1 MAKNNNQKQVEDV
14 VLQTAK
20 RIDEVVGITDK
31 NKDYFIDK
39 WADRK
44 AQALIKSREDIGFN
58 AYTLLEN
65 LRAAEANLRRQAVN
79 TMLQIPEDPNADPI
93 KDAIEVRIQN
103 KEKAAELQKV
113 RQKIDTLNNHLN
125 DAVYKNNDAVWN
137 NLEKY
142 CNQIKDT

>member
-1 MAKNNNQKQVEDV
+1 MAKNNNQKEIQDA
-14 VLQTAK
+14 VLKTAK
-20 RIDEVVGITDK
+20 RIDEVVGVTDK

-44 AQALIKSREDIGFN
+44 AQALIKEREDIGFN
-58 AYTLLEN
+58 AYTLLED
-65 LRAAEANLRRQAVN
+65 LRIQEGKLRKQAIG

-103 KEKAAELQKV
+103 KDKAAELQKV

-125 DAVYKNNDAVWN
+125 DAVYKNNDATWN

-142 CNQIKDT
+142 CNQIKST